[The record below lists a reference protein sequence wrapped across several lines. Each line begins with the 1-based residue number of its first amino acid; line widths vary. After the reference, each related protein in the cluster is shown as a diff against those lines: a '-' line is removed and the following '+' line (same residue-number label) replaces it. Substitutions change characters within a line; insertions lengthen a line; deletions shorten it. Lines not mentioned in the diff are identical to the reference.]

1 MVKYHFITFA
11 TPDHM
16 SFAEANMKSALEVG
30 RFDTAKIYTMNDI
43 DDYYK
48 AKNTHLL
55 QYKRLAGYAVWKP
68 YIIFKRLLEIEDGDI
83 LCYNDSKYIWLT
95 NVRNMETQLLN
106 GKNIG
111 VYLNKPNSGTHIEKQ
126 WTKGDAFVLM
136 NIPFNE
142 FGNDVKNTSQV
153 WSGYILLRKE
163 FNPIRFIGE
172 WLTYNQDPRIAS
184 DSPTKI
190 ASNDPIFTENR
201 HDQTILSLLCKKWG
215 ITMNFLDKNWMID
228 VRNPM

>member
-1 MVKYHFITFA
+1 
-11 TPDHM
+11 
-16 SFAEANMKSALEVG
+16 
-30 RFDTAKIYTMNDI
+30 
-43 DDYYK
+43 
-48 AKNTHLL
+48 
-55 QYKRLAGYAVWKP
+55 
-68 YIIFKRLLEIEDGDI
+68 
-83 LCYNDSKYIWLT
+83 
-95 NVRNMETQLLN
+95 
-106 GKNIG
+106 
-111 VYLNKPNSGTHIEKQ
+111 
-126 WTKGDAFVLM
+126 M

>member
-16 SFAEANMKSALEVG
+16 SFAEANLKSAVEVG
-30 RFDTAKIYTMNDI
+30 RFDTAKIYTMNDV

-48 AKNTHLL
+48 AKNAHLL

-153 WSGYILLRKE
+153 WSGYILLRKG

-172 WLTYNQDPRIAS
+172 WLTYNQDHRIAT
-184 DSPTKI
+184 DSQSILVK
-190 ASNDPIFTENR
+190 NDRLFVENR
-201 HDQTILSLLCKKWG
+201 HDQTILSLLFKYKL
-215 ITMNFLDKNWMID
+215 TPPAF
-228 VRNPM
+228 P